1 MSLHL
6 ELTDMTTW
14 LLGHFPDTWKAAIA
28 GAAVTDYVDSYAL
41 SDMNYAIA
49 QTGQPIYALVP

>member
-1 MSLHL
+1 
-6 ELTDMTTW
+6 MTTW
-14 LLGHFPDTWKAAIA
+14 LLGHFSDTWKAAIA